1 MIIVYIFFL
10 FFFLVF
16 HPLCYDH
23 GKKLLDENEGSDYE
37 KMIRIQINEFGQ
49 VPKQLFR
56 EPHPKKFSNTIRE
69 LNPIIINDDKF
80 DEEEKDEEKNS
91 DIENN
96 INVNIEKEDKKEN
109 EKEKIEKEEK
119 EFKGNFEEK
128 IEEEEKEEIE
138 TIITYPI
145 YSKLKFNYNKN
156 FLKVSNFH
164 KKYNINILI

>member
-1 MIIVYIFFL
+1 M
-10 FFFLVF
+10 F

-56 EPHPKKFSNTIRE
+56 EPHPKKFSNEIKE
-69 LNPIIINDDKF
+69 LNPIVINDEIN
-80 DEEEKDEEKNS
+80 DEEEEKNE
-91 DIENN
+91 DNN
-96 INVNIEKEDKKEN
+96 IDSNKKINDNIDKEDKKEN
-109 EKEKIEKEEK
+109 DKEKKEKEEN

-145 YSKLKFNYNKN
+145 YSKLKYNYNKN

-164 KKYNINILI
+164 KKYNIIFINLN

>member
-1 MIIVYIFFL
+1 M
-10 FFFLVF
+10 F

-69 LNPIIINDDKF
+69 LNPIIINDEIN
-80 DEEEKDEEKNS
+80 DEEEEKNE
-91 DIENN
+91 DNN
-96 INVNIEKEDKKEN
+96 IDTNKNINDNIDKEDKKEKEN
-109 EKEKIEKEEK
+109 EKKEKEKEES

-145 YSKLKFNYNKN
+145 YSKLKYNYNKN

-164 KKYNINILI
+164 KKYNIIFINLS

>member
-1 MIIVYIFFL
+1 M
-10 FFFLVF
+10 F

-56 EPHPKKFSNTIRE
+56 EPHPKKFSNEIKE
-69 LNPIIINDDKF
+69 LNPIVINDEIN
-80 DEEEKDEEKNS
+80 DEEDEKNE
-91 DIENN
+91 DNN
-96 INVNIEKEDKKEN
+96 IDSNKNINDNIDKEDKKEN
-109 EKEKIEKEEK
+109 DKEKK
-119 EFKGNFEEK
+119 
-128 IEEEEKEEIE
+128 EKEEIE

-145 YSKLKFNYNKN
+145 YSKLKYDYNKN

-164 KKYNINILI
+164 KKYNINLLI